1 MQRAEMYASD
11 VKNSYKIE
19 EGCEEEYLC
28 AD

>member
-1 MQRAEMYASD
+1 MQRAETYASD